1 MVAALVAAA
10 LLAGA
15 PCSQPGEWP
24 HTRDAAWLY
33 QALRQTG
40 YRRIGCTGS
49 AFVIGRPRHDLYVW
63 AFSAPRL
70 SREPGMRASRVAGVR
85 VYWNRIRAVWRAGRR
100 NVWVEA
106 GPTTD
111 RLPRPARLRR
121 LVRAT
126 VYAKRA
132 RASCSAAASVVMP
145 SASARA

>member
-15 PCSQPGEWP
+15 PCNRPGEWP

-33 QALRQTG
+33 RALQEAG

-49 AFVIGRPRHDLYVW
+49 AFVIGRRRHDLYIW
-63 AFSAPRL
+63 AFTAPRL
-70 SREPGMRASRVAGVR
+70 SREPNMRAAKVADVR
-85 VYWNRIRAVWRAGRR
+85 VYSNRIRAVWRAGRR

-106 GPTTD
+106 GPTTA

-126 VYAKRA
+126 V
-132 RASCSAAASVVMP
+132 P
-145 SASARA
+145 